1 MPTLRK
7 KLRSE
12 TNLSLYLKEQEKE
25 EQAKPK
31 VSKRSK
37 IKLFYFFKDKF
48 DKFLSRLTKKKRWKT
63 QMKS

>member
-12 TNLSLYLKEQEKE
+12 TNLTLYLKEQEKE

-31 VSKRSK
+31 VSKRLK

>member
-12 TNLSLYLKEQEKE
+12 TNLTLYLKEQEKE

-31 VSKRSK
+31 VSKRQK

>member
-12 TNLSLYLKEQEKE
+12 TNLTLYLKEQEKE

-37 IKLFYFFKDKF
+37 LSCFI
-48 DKFLSRLTKKKRWKT
+48 FLKINSTNSCLD
-63 QMKS
+63 